1 MNRAALEVMVRRPAQ
16 VGRWCGARLLKD
28 ELHGRWMQDMLLGR
42 EDMTLLAH
50 RGAYKTTALACTM
63 AMMLCLFP
71 HRNMLFLRK
80 TEQDVTEVIRL
91 VKRMLEKDAMQYL
104 SAQLWGQPV
113 LPLKSDQ
120 FSVTTN
126 CYFAQSGAVQL
137 LGQGVHGS
145 LTGKHADL
153 ILTDD
158 IVNLQDRLSQQE
170 REHTRAIYQELQNI
184 RNPGGRMINLGTPW
198 HPEDAISLMPGVQK
212 FDCYH
217 TGLLTPRRIQ
227 RLRQSMSPAL
237 FAANYE
243 LKLIAQEDTLFPTT
257 PPHTADE
264 SLIHNGMAHIDASYG
279 GKDATALSCLNI
291 LPDGR
296 AVLYGRLFKGHVEEH
311 LEEILLECE
320 RLRCA
325 PIWCESNGDKG
336 YLARELRRMGAQ
348 VRLYQEKT
356 NKYMKIATY
365 LKGWWPKILLLEGTD
380 PAYTGQIMAY
390 SAQAAH
396 DDAPDSAAS
405 LLRAMART

>member
-16 VGRWCGARLLKD
+16 VARWCGAKLLTD
-28 ELHGRWMQDMLLGR
+28 DLHGRWMQEMLLGQ

-50 RGAYKTTALACTM
+50 RGAYKTTTLACTM

-91 VKRMLEKDAMQYL
+91 TKRMLEKDAMQYL
-104 SAQLWGQPV
+104 TTQLWGQPV
-113 LPLKSDQ
+113 TALKSDQ

-126 CYFAQSGAVQL
+126 CYFASTGAAQL
-137 LGQGVHGS
+137 VGQGVHGS
-145 LTGKHADL
+145 LTGKHADV

-198 HPEDAISLMPGVQK
+198 HAEDAISLMQGVRK
-212 FDCYH
+212 YDCYQ
-217 TGLLTPRRIQ
+217 TGLLTPRKLQ
-227 RLRQSMSPAL
+227 RLRQSMAPAL

-243 LKLIAQEDTLFPTT
+243 LKLIAQEDTLFQTVPERTE
-257 PPHTADE
+257 DE
-264 SLIHNGMAHIDASYG
+264 TLLHGGMAHIDASYG
-279 GKDATALSCLNI
+279 GKDMTALTCLNF
-291 LPDGR
+291 LKDGK
-296 AVLYGRLFKGHVEEH
+296 AVVYGRLYKGHVEEH
-311 LEEILLECE
+311 MEAILAECE

-336 YLARELRRMGAQ
+336 YLARELRRRGAQ
-348 VRLYQEKT
+348 VRLYQETT
-356 NKYMKIATY
+356 NKYMKIATH
-365 LKGWWPKILLLEGTD
+365 LKKWWPKMVLLEGTD
-380 PAYTGQIMAY
+380 PAYVGQIMGY
-390 SAQAAH
+390 SMQAAH

-405 LLRAMART
+405 LIRAMARN